1 MCVSI
6 LENFVKPVDEFF
18 VFLTSMAIIISYIEM
33 NTQVSCWEFMDLECW
48 VSFNL
53 IRINLISDIK
63 YICLKKWHFPY
74 LKKSFWIL

>member
-33 NTQVSCWEFMDLECW
+33 NTQVSC
-48 VSFNL
+48 
-53 IRINLISDIK
+53 
-63 YICLKKWHFPY
+63 
-74 LKKSFWIL
+74 